1 MGTSMRVWEL
11 RAGDVDDY
19 AMIVPVIEDVAK
31 FDVTGQPLDWMSPP
45 VIEYAD
51 SRSRGKKKRPV
62 ADVATP
68 GAGALVL
75 SQRAVDALGGFL
87 SSFGQLLR
95 VQTAGGAEF
104 RYFYNVTNLVKCVD
118 VGRSEK
124 DATGAITTEVFYD
137 LNVPRE
143 PAVFKDPLTASTRL
157 YVNDPG
163 RELLE
168 RLAAEASLTGLECGE
183 PRDY

>member
-1 MGTSMRVWEL
+1 MDVPMRVWEL

-19 AMIVPVIEDVAK
+19 AMIVPVIEDVDK
-31 FDVTGQPLDWMSPP
+31 FDVNGGRLDWMSPP

-75 SQRAVDALGGFL
+75 SQRAVDVLGEFL
-87 SSFGQLLR
+87 GRFGQLLL

-118 VGRSEK
+118 VERSEK
-124 DATGAITTEVFYD
+124 DAIGSIAMEVFYD

-143 PAVFKDPLTASTRL
+143 PAVFKDPMTASTRL
-157 YVNDPG
+157 YTNESG

-168 RLAAEASLTGLECGE
+168 KLATDAGLTGLECGE

>member
-1 MGTSMRVWEL
+1 MGPSMRVWEL
-11 RAGDVDDY
+11 RAGDVDHY
-19 AMIVPVIEDVAK
+19 AMIVPAIEDVAK
-31 FDVTGQPLDWMSPP
+31 FDVNGQPLDWMSPP

-51 SRSRGKKKRPV
+51 SRSRGRKKRPV

-75 SQRAVDALGGFL
+75 SQRAADALGAFL
-87 SSFGQLLR
+87 GRFGQLLR
-95 VQTAGGAEF
+95 VQTAGRAEF

-137 LNVPRE
+137 LNVPRQ

-157 YVNDPG
+157 YVNEPG
-163 RELLE
+163 RQLLE
-168 RLAAEASLTGLECGE
+168 RLAAEARLTGLECSE

>member
-1 MGTSMRVWEL
+1 MRVWEL
-11 RAGDVDDY
+11 RAADVDDY
-19 AMIVPVIEDVAK
+19 VMIVPAIEDVAK
-31 FDVTGQPLDWMSPP
+31 FDVNGQPLAWMSPP
-45 VIEYAD
+45 VIEYTD

-75 SQRAVDALGGFL
+75 SPRAVDALGDFL
-87 SSFGQLLR
+87 GRFGQLLH
-95 VQTAGGAEF
+95 VQTARGAEF

-118 VGRSEK
+118 VARSDK
-124 DATGAITTEVFYD
+124 DATGSITTEVFYD

-168 RLAAEASLTGLECGE
+168 KLAAEAGLTGLECGE

>member
-1 MGTSMRVWEL
+1 MRVWEL
-11 RAGDVDDY
+11 RAGDVDSF
-19 AMIVPVIEDVAK
+19 AMIVPALEDVDK
-31 FDVTGQPLDWMSPP
+31 FDVKGRRLDWMSPP

-51 SRSRGKKKRPV
+51 SRSRGKKKRPA

-75 SQRAVDALGGFL
+75 SQRAVDTLGEFL
-87 SSFGQLLR
+87 GRFGQLLL
-95 VQTAGGAEF
+95 VQTAGGTGF

-118 VGRSEK
+118 IERSEK
-124 DATGAITTEVFYD
+124 DATGAVTTESFYD

-168 RLAAEASLTGLECGE
+168 KLAAQAGLTGLECGE

>member
-1 MGTSMRVWEL
+1 MRVWEL
-11 RAGDVDDY
+11 RAGDVDDF
-19 AMIVPVIEDVAK
+19 AMIVPAIEDVDK
-31 FDVTGQPLDWMSPP
+31 FDVDGQRLDWKSPP

-75 SQRAVDALGGFL
+75 SQRAVDALGEFL
-87 SSFGQLLR
+87 GRFGQLLL
-95 VQTAGGAEF
+95 VQTAGGGEF
-104 RYFYNVTNLVKCVD
+104 RHFYNVTNLVKCVD
-118 VGRSEK
+118 VERSDK
-124 DATGAITTEVFYD
+124 DATGAITTEAFYD
-137 LNVPRE
+137 INIPRE
-143 PAVFKDPLTASTRL
+143 AAVFKDPLTASTRL

-168 RLAAEASLTGLECGE
+168 RLARDAGLTGLECGK

>member
-1 MGTSMRVWEL
+1 M
-11 RAGDVDDY
+11 
-19 AMIVPVIEDVAK
+19 
-31 FDVTGQPLDWMSPP
+31 
-45 VIEYAD
+45 
-51 SRSRGKKKRPV
+51 

-75 SQRAVDALGGFL
+75 SQRAVDALGEFL
-87 SSFGQLLR
+87 GRFGQLLR

-104 RYFYNVTNLVKCVD
+104 RYFYNITNLVKCVD

-157 YVNDPG
+157 YVNDSG

-168 RLAAEASLTGLECGE
+168 KLAVEAGLTGLECGE
-183 PRDY
+183 PRDYCKRGPAALLTAPVPPVRCDPGQRGQRHRLRARPVPAMP

>member
-1 MGTSMRVWEL
+1 MRVWEL

-19 AMIVPVIEDVAK
+19 AMIVPAIEDVAK
-31 FDVTGQPLDWMSPP
+31 FDVNGQSLHWISPP

-51 SRSRGKKKRPV
+51 SRSRSRVKKKRPV

-157 YVNDPG
+157 YVNDAG

-168 RLAAEASLTGLECGE
+168 RLASEAGLSGLECGE

>member
-1 MGTSMRVWEL
+1 MRVWEL
-11 RAGDVDDY
+11 RAGDVDDF
-19 AMIVPVIEDVAK
+19 AMIVPSLEDTHK
-31 FDVTGQPLDWMSPP
+31 FDVDGQRLHWLSPP

-75 SQRAVDALGGFL
+75 SQRAHDALGPFL
-87 SSFGQLLR
+87 TRFGQLLL
-95 VQTAGGAEF
+95 VQTAGGTEF
-104 RYFYNVTNLVKCVD
+104 RHFYNVTNLVKCVD
-118 VGRSEK
+118 AERSEK
-124 DATGAITTEVFYD
+124 DGTGALTMEVFYD

-143 PAVFKDPLTASTRL
+143 PAIFKDPSTASTRV
-157 YVNDPG
+157 YVNGPG

-168 RLAAEASLTGLECGE
+168 RLAAEAGLTGLECGE

>member
-1 MGTSMRVWEL
+1 MRVWEL
-11 RAGDVDDY
+11 RAGDVDDF
-19 AMIVPVIEDVAK
+19 AMIVPAVEDVDK
-31 FDVTGQPLDWMSPP
+31 FGVDGQLLCWKSPP

-62 ADVATP
+62 ADIATP

-75 SQRAVDALGGFL
+75 SPRAFDALGEFL
-87 SSFGQLLR
+87 GRFGQLLL

-118 VGRSEK
+118 FESSDK
-124 DATGAITTEVFYD
+124 DATGALTTEAFYD
-137 LNVPRE
+137 INVPRE

-163 RELLE
+163 RALLE
-168 RLAAEASLTGLECGE
+168 KLAAEAGLTGLECGE